1 MRRWLSTFGALLAG
15 GLLAFGLVAPAGA
28 DWTAYHEGGALSA
41 ADHSSGRAAP
51 LKPAWKAAGLDGTV
65 WSEPLVYHGLVIV
78 ATEANDI
85 YAFRERT
92 GVRVWHARLGAPVP
106 ASTLPCGDIS
116 PTVGITGTPVIDPRT
131 DTLYAV
137 ADLRSGASARHTLFA
152 LEARTGRRRFAR
164 SVEPPSDP
172 LNQLQREGLALDA
185 GRVLIGFGG
194 NDGDCGQYRGFLV
207 SAPAAN
213 RGANTIY
220 AVPTSREGAIWSGG
234 GAPAVDRSGNVFVP
248 TGNAANGP
256 GQAYDHG
263 DTLEK
268 LSPTGVQRDFWAP
281 ASWARD
287 SAADAD
293 LGSVSPV
300 LLPGH
305 LVYQGGKNG
314 RGYLVSTRHLGH
326 IGGELFSAP
335 VCTSFGADAYASGTL
350 FVACT
355 EGIHALTVKTA
366 AHRFVNRWAG
376 PSDADGPPILA
387 AGRVWVT
394 STSDSLLYGL
404 DPRTGAVR
412 ARQSTPAMEH
422 FSTPAASGGRLF
434 LATGQ
439 TLNAYTIGTAALH
452 RR

>member
-1 MRRWLSTFGALLAG
+1 MRRWIQTLGALLAG
-15 GLLAFGLVAPAGA
+15 GLLALALAAPAGA
-28 DWTAYHEGGALSA
+28 DWTAYHEGGALNA
-41 ADHSSGRAAP
+41 ADHTSGRPAP
-51 LKPAWKAAGLDGTV
+51 LKAAWKVAGLGATV
-65 WSEPLVYHGLVIV
+65 WSEPLVYRGLVIV
-78 ATEANDI
+78 ATEANDV

-92 GVRVWHARLGAPVP
+92 GARAWHVRLGAAVP
-106 ASTLPCGDIS
+106 ASALPCGDIS
-116 PTVGITGTPVIDPRT
+116 PTVGITGTPVIDRRT
-131 DTLYAV
+131 GTLYAV
-137 ADLRSGASARHTLFA
+137 ADLRSGASAGHTLFA
-152 LEARTGRRRFAR
+152 LNARTGRRRFAR
-164 SVEPPSDP
+164 SVEPPSNP
-172 LNQLQREGLALDA
+172 LNQLQRESVALDR
-185 GRVLIGFGG
+185 GRVLVGYGG
-194 NDGDCGQYRGFLV
+194 NDGDCAQYRGFLV
-207 SAPAAN
+207 SAPAGN
-213 RGANTIY
+213 RGPNTIY
-220 AVPTSREGAIWSGG
+220 AVPTSRQGAIWSAG

-248 TGNAANGP
+248 IGNAANGP
-256 GQAYDHG
+256 GQPFDHG

-268 LSPTGVQRDFWAP
+268 LTPTGVQRDFWAP

-314 RGYLVSTRHLGH
+314 RGYLASTRHLGH

-335 VCTSFGADAYASGTL
+335 VCTSFGSDAYAAGTL

-355 EGIHALTVKTA
+355 EGIHALTVRTA
-366 AHRFVNRWAG
+366 AHRFVNRWTG

-394 STSDSLLYGL
+394 STGDSRLYGL

-412 ARQSTPAMEH
+412 ARVSTPAMEH

-434 LATGQ
+434 LSTGQ
-439 TLNAYTIGTAALH
+439 TLNAYTIGTAASH